1 MELAI
6 ELVKLATA
14 LAGLAVA
21 MAAAVREV
29 RSWLRRKET
38 DDQKR

>member
-6 ELVKLATA
+6 EIVKLMKA

-21 MAAAVREV
+21 MAAAVREA
-29 RSWLRRKET
+29 RSWLRRKNK
-38 DDQKR
+38 DDQEQ